1 MKLRALAQTGSPV
14 VLLTPTARGEVLV
27 GCADGEVLL
36 LQDQTLS
43 PAFPAT
49 GSPARAAA
57 RCGDALV
64 TLDRA
69 RLVRRRVRGRTRR
82 WVFPLELA
90 RDVLW
95 APAHV
100 RPTVVAAAVHPVDP
114 VIAVVS
120 DVHAFSNGYAIGLL
134 DWEARRLLPWP
145 GLPDLSEFVA
155 LDHHYSQRIDHL
167 AFAPDGETLVMTGL
181 ATLYNSDGD
190 WEFGSPRRVL
200 ATRWR
205 LGQGLGA
212 VVPDVADRPSEHV
225 PMPIAFSKDEV
236 LAGNF
241 RVPWRQL
248 QAGYTEDAELWS
260 CRRVLHNAAD
270 PSGTQVVGIVR
281 GEGGDQL
288 EIADL
293 AQEDDLR
300 LLHIDG
306 QATAI
311 ALDTRRGRVLIGFGD
326 GRLME
331 GVFGQ
336 D

>member
-1 MKLRALAQTGSPV
+1 MRLR
-14 VLLTPTARGEVLV
+14 
-27 GCADGEVLL
+27 
-36 LQDQTLS
+36 
-43 PAFPAT
+43 
-49 GSPARAAA
+49 
-57 RCGDALV
+57 
-64 TLDRA
+64 
-69 RLVRRRVRGRTRR
+69 
-82 WVFPLELA
+82 
-90 RDVLW
+90 

-100 RPTVVAAAVHPVDP
+100 RPTVVAAAIHPVDP
-114 VIAVVS
+114 VIAIVS
-120 DVHAFSNGYAIGLL
+120 DVHASSNGYAIGLL
-134 DWEARRLLPWP
+134 DWEAKRLLPWP
-145 GLPDLSEFVA
+145 GLPDLSEHVA
-155 LDHHYSQRIDHL
+155 LDHHYSQRID
-167 AFAPDGETLVMTGL
+167 
-181 ATLYNSDGD
+181 SDGD
-190 WEFGSPRRVL
+190 WESGSPRRVL

-236 LAGNF
+236 LVGSF

-260 CRRVLHNAAD
+260 CRRVLYNAAD

-281 GEGGDQL
+281 GAGGDQL

-293 AQEDDLR
+293 AQEEDLR

-306 QATAI
+306 QAMAI